1 LSLFSEETFLAKK
14 KDSKKVSKQTLI
26 AEAQRLA
33 TQTDELTRD
42 FFRNKSEFKDG
53 WNVYWPT
60 FQAFLAEAKVV
71 SKVAKPS
78 PDKQVELE
86 IEKVRDRKTNLKA
99 KYEAAIHRAERA
111 EETLAVL
118 QDLRSHTT
126 QNLQILPKV
135 VSGTSESVAV
145 WVASDWHCEERVDL
159 ADVSGMNK
167 FNLEIADHRITNF
180 FQNQLRLTDIMQK
193 DTNIPV
199 VVLALLGDF
208 ITNTIHPDVAESN
221 QLGPGDAIWWV
232 QERIVAGI
240 KFALD
245 NLHKNTILKIVC
257 HTGNHGRTTEKQRQ
271 KTESSNSWEM
281 LMYRELKM
289 IFDGDSK
296 YGPRIEWTVSEGYH
310 SFATLFNGAYR
321 IRFHHGHAIGY
332 GGGVG
337 GITIPVN
344 KKIANWNISN
354 PNTPNLDVFGHFHQ
368 YIDSGIFVANG
379 SLIGY
384 NAFAN
389 RIGAAFEKPTQA
401 FFLVNKKFNSKTMAT
416 PIFLG

>member
-1 LSLFSEETFLAKK
+1 MSLFSEEMFLAKK

-53 WNVYWPT
+53 WNIYWPT

-71 SKVAKPS
+71 SKIAKPS

-111 EETLAVL
+111 EETLSVL
-118 QDLRSHTT
+118 QDLRTKTPQHLS
-126 QNLQILPKV
+126 ILPKV
-135 VSGTSESVAV
+135 VTGTSESVAV
-145 WVASDWHCEERVDL
+145 WAASDWHIEEKVDY
-159 ADVSGMNK
+159 ADVEGRNY
-167 FNLEIADHRITNF
+167 FDLNTAHHRIEMYW
-180 FQNQLRLTDIMQK
+180 QNMMR
-193 DTNIPV
+193 
-199 VVLALLGDF
+199 
-208 ITNTIHPDVAESN
+208 PDVAESN

-232 QERIVAGI
+232 QERLVSGM

-245 NLHKNTILKIVC
+245 NLSKNTVLKVAC
-257 HTGNHGRTTEKQRQ
+257 HTGNHGRSTPKQRQ
-271 KTESSNSWEM
+271 KTEPSNSWER
-281 LMYRELKM
+281 LMYREMKM

-296 YGPRIEWTVSEGYH
+296 YGKRVEWCIADGYH
-310 SFATLFNGAYR
+310 STHDLFNGAFKLR
-321 IRFHHGHAIGY
+321 THHGHAIGY

-344 KKIANWNISN
+344 KKIANWNINN
-354 PNTPNLDVFGHFHQ
+354 PITPNLDLFGHFHQ
-368 YIDSGIFVANG
+368 YIDSGTFVTNG

-389 RIGAAFEKPTQA
+389 TIGAAFEKPTQA
-401 FFLVNKKFNSKTMAT
+401 FFLINKKFNSKTMAT
-416 PIFLG
+416 PIFLD